1 MNKHTLF
8 FFCVVLMILISSC
21 SPKVMVPPRVDLS
34 QYDSVG
40 LISFTSNAKGSLHEY
55 ATQQFLASITHSQ
68 MEASIIELGD
78 LDTILDSV
86 NHESLNPK
94 AVQAIGEKYDVN
106 AVITGNL
113 DVSAIKPKVNIFALI
128 GMKANVNA
136 TLVTKL
142 YETNRGATIWT
153 ASGEDEKTVAE
164 VSVFRGGGFFFDARD
179 PEEAYGD
186 LVKSLIKKVT
196 RDLRVSYQRM

>member
-1 MNKHTLF
+1 MKKHLLCSI
-8 FFCVVLMILISSC
+8 CVVLLILISSC
-21 SPKVMVPPRVDLS
+21 GPKVMMPPRVDLS
-34 QYDSVG
+34 QFDSVG
-40 LISFTSNAKGSLHEY
+40 LIGFTSNAKGSLHEY
-55 ATQQFLASITHSQ
+55 ATQQFLASITNSQ
-68 MEASIIELGD
+68 MGARIIELGD

-94 AVQAIGEKYDVN
+94 AVQAIGEKHNVN

-113 DVSAIKPKVNIFALI
+113 DVSAIKPKINVFALI
-128 GMKANVNA
+128 GMKANVTA

-142 YETNRGATIWT
+142 YETNRGATLWT

-164 VSVFRGGGFFFDARD
+164 VSVFQGGGFFFDARD

-186 LVKSLIKKVT
+186 LVKSLIQEVT